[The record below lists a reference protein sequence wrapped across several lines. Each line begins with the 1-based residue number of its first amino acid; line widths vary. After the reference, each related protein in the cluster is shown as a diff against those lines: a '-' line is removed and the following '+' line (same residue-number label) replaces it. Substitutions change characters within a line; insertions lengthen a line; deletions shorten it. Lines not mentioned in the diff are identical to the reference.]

1 MKAHR
6 TDQVSLIFA
15 ILFLAIA
22 GWWLVAQLLD
32 LVVPALGWFVAGG
45 LILLGMLGLVGALR
59 SGGTPAAAPEGA
71 AGAAPSSA
79 APSSA
84 APTSAAPTS
93 AAPTSASPTSGAPG
107 AYPGDYTGRPAPA
120 DGDDPA

>member
-22 GWWLVAQLLD
+22 GWWLVAQFLD

-59 SGGTPAAAPEGA
+59 SGGTPAGAPQDA
-71 AGAAPSSA
+71 AGTEPTSA

-84 APTSAAPTS
+84 SPSSAT
-93 AAPTSASPTSGAPG
+93 PTSGAAG